1 MICTGSGLVQ
11 ALVLSEVCSGFCC
24 NNSIKEFFL
33 GFFFLPEPSFFFQAL
48 YYNLYEHCT
57 KLCNALWDGLM
68 SIE

>member
-33 GFFFLPEPSFFFQAL
+33 GFFFFARALVFFPGTVLQ
-48 YYNLYEHCT
+48 
-57 KLCNALWDGLM
+57 
-68 SIE
+68 SV

>member
-33 GFFFLPEPSFFFQAL
+33 GFFFARALVFFPGTVLQ
-48 YYNLYEHCT
+48 
-57 KLCNALWDGLM
+57 
-68 SIE
+68 SV